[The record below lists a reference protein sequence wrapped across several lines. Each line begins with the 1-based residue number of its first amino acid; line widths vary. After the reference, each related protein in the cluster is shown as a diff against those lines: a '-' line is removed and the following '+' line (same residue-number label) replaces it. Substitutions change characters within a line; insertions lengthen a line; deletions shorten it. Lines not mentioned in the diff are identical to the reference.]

1 MLFEDNKDINEK
13 ENIKENMKRSNIERS
28 NMNPEIIMHSSII
41 RELTSEEWK
50 EYWS

>member
-1 MLFEDNKDINEK
+1 MLFEDNINKK
-13 ENIKENMKRSNIERS
+13 ENVVKENVEKNKERS
-28 NMNPEIIMHSSII
+28 NMNPEIIMHSSIL